1 VQVARDVG
9 ALEGRDAA
17 DLDLLAHRGV
27 GVVEHLGQRL
37 AVDLDRLQRVASLLP
52 KAASA
57 TDCASSVNFALLA
70 TKSVSQFS
78 SSSVPLVVP
87 SSLAM
92 TRPLLAARPSRLA
105 TPLRPLMRSC
115 STALS

>member
-1 VQVARDVG
+1 
-9 ALEGRDAA
+9 
-17 DLDLLAHRGV
+17 LASLSTSASGLPPTSTDCSEV
-27 GVVEHLGQRL
+27 T
-37 AVDLDRLQRVASLLP
+37 SLLP

-57 TDCASSVNFALLA
+57 TDCASSVKRALLA

-78 SSSVPLVVP
+78 SSRVPLVVP

-92 TRPLLAARPSRLA
+92 TRPLLAARPSRFA
-105 TPLRPLMRSC
+105 TPLRPLIRSC